1 MHKEVFWSLFHW
13 WLMSEEN
20 WGFSRT
26 LLSTLTHTSSG
37 LELLY
42 LLCTPSILDDS
53 GQPCSSALPPQ
64 NTEPLSLFFL
74 NSLPPATLLP
84 LAPPFCCI
92 SPKIN
97 IFQPSPWTCWPADAY
112 YLRPSTGVTFSLRSL
127 PDTSGGGGGS
137 LPWVLSALWCSSSH
151 HIAVVRWHLSTVSS
165 WMTRQCFL
173 HLW

>member
-1 MHKEVFWSLFHW
+1 MINVRRKLRFLQNSVVDIDPCFLRAW
-13 WLMSEEN
+13 
-20 WGFSRT
+20 
-26 LLSTLTHTSSG
+26 
-37 LELLY
+37 LLY

-64 NTEPLSLFFL
+64 NTETLSLFFL

-84 LAPPFCCI
+84 LAPLFCCI

-97 IFQPSPWTCWPADAY
+97 IFQPSPWTCWPEDTY
-112 YLRPSTGVTFSLRSL
+112 YLRPSTSATFSEKPPWHFRRRW
-127 PDTSGGGGGS
+127 GH

-165 WMTRQCFL
+165 WMTRWCFL
-173 HLW
+173 HVW